1 MWNKLTKL
9 RWNEQTRF
17 FALAGVTAVLL
28 LMALLLP
35 LAFRRTGSGQSSS
48 ASGAGEGASNS
59 ATELKAALFADY
71 WYGDAGEIEVRK
83 VERPASKTA
92 ELCQARMDELVERYI
107 NDLALDKPIAQGSEY
122 TVVTG
127 RDTQLRLCRM
137 WLQVQGDWHN
147 WMDVCMD
154 AETGNLYYFYV
165 SRECLTNRGLYSFS
179 PEEPLMPTI
188 PQPPETS
195 RSVITHS
202 LPLRTYMPLVLP
214 ATVSL
219 PLPPM
224 LVSASTTIAV
234 SEEDTVTLF
243 CTLIYRLEI
252 SLRMAICEPAE
263 MSPLT
268 VSTLRVLSYLTL
280 PPAILFLFS
289 LVTCV
294 PAIHRL

>member
-28 LMALLLP
+28 LVALLLP
-35 LAFRRTGSGQSSS
+35 LAFRRTASGQS
-48 ASGAGEGASNS
+48 ASGAGDGASNS
-59 ATELKAALFADY
+59 ATELKAALFAGY

-107 NDLALDKPIAQGSEY
+107 NDLALDRPIAQGSEY

-127 RDTQLRLCRM
+127 GDTQLRLCRM

-179 PEEPLMPTI
+179 AEEKPTV
-188 PQPPETS
+188 ELLAERLAEDWGS
-195 RSVITHS
+195 R
-202 LPLRTYMPLVLP
+202 LRHVQRDGMGKGTAVLG
-214 ATVSL
+214 SD
-219 PLPPM
+219 
-224 LVSASTTIAV
+224 SG
-234 SEEDTVTLF
+234 TLAF
-243 CTLIYRLEI
+243 EI
-252 SLRMAICEPAE
+252 SCITYDALIDIKASCI
-263 MSPLT
+263 
-268 VSTLRVLSYLTL
+268 
-280 PPAILFLFS
+280 
-289 LVTCV
+289 
-294 PAIHRL
+294 